1 MNEPYV
7 LIPLVLL
14 VIVGIRLAAGALDR
28 KRLVEYVESRGGR
41 LIDTTWEPFG
51 PGWFGEKSDRIYSV
65 HYRDRDGNE
74 HRAHCKTSMWT
85 GVYFTQDSIVK
96 RGGRDET
103 DAPRAA
109 PRESLEE
116 ENRRLREELD
126 KLKRQQSGSGS
137 GAEP

>member
-1 MNEPYV
+1 MNEAYV

-14 VIVGIRLAAGALDR
+14 VIVGIRLAAGGLDR
-28 KRLVEYVESRGGR
+28 TRVKEYVESRGGQ
-41 LIDTTWEPFG
+41 LIETTWEPFG

-96 RGGRDET
+96 RAAGDEAEARRSVT
-103 DAPRAA
+103 
-109 PRESLEE
+109 RESLEE
-116 ENRRLREELD
+116 ENRRLRAELEEL
-126 KLKRQQSGSGS
+126 KGPQGERRSG
-137 GAEP
+137 EER